1 MRHLLL
7 IDDDDKLGALLKDY
21 LRQFDMSLDSELSP
35 GRGLSALKNGSYE
48 LVILDIMLPEMD
60 GFAVCRQIRE
70 HRSIYGSIPIIM
82 LTARGDVTDRI
93 VGLELGADDYLG
105 KPFEPRELVARI
117 ENILR
122 RSQDKP
128 QNKNAEAQS
137 YTSAGLSV
145 DYARRTVLLDNEP
158 LVLTTMEFELL
169 RVFIKSDGAVLSRD
183 ELMNQLRGIDAELYS
198 RAVDTLVSRLRY
210 KLKDTSKP
218 ARFIKTIWG
227 KGYTF
232 IQSPSEDAC
241 LTDRSGDSA

>member
-1 MRHLLL
+1 
-7 IDDDDKLGALLKDY
+7 
-21 LRQFDMSLDSELSP
+21 
-35 GRGLSALKNGSYE
+35 
-48 LVILDIMLPEMD
+48 MLPEMD

-70 HRSIYGSIPIIM
+70 NRSIYGSIPIIM

-122 RSQDKP
+122 RSRDKP
-128 QNKNAEAQS
+128 QNNNTEAAS

-183 ELMNQLRGIDAELYS
+183 ELVYQLRGIDAELYS
-198 RAVDTLVSRLRY
+198 RAVDTLVSRLRH

-232 IQSPSEDAC
+232 IQSSV
-241 LTDRSGDSA
+241 RG

>member
-7 IDDDDKLGALLKDY
+7 IDDDDKLGALLKEY
-21 LRQFDMSLDSELSP
+21 LRQYDMSLDSELSP
-35 GRGLSALKNGSYE
+35 SRGLSALKNGSYE
-48 LVILDIMLPEMD
+48 LVILDVMLPEMD

-70 HRSIYGSIPIIM
+70 HRSIYGSVPIIM

-122 RSQDKP
+122 RSHHKS
-128 QNKNAEAQS
+128 QNENTKAQS
-137 YTSAGLSV
+137 YTSAGLIV
-145 DYARRTVLLDNEP
+145 DYTRRTVLLDSQP

-183 ELMNQLRGIDAELYS
+183 ELMNQLRGIDAEQYS
-198 RAVDTLVSRLRY
+198 RAVDTLVSRLRH
-210 KLKDTSKP
+210 KLNDTSKP

-232 IQSPSEDAC
+232 IQSPPEDAC
-241 LTDRSGDSA
+241 WTDRSGDSA

>member
-21 LRQFDMSLDSELSP
+21 LRKFDMSLDSEPSP
-35 GRGLSALKNGSYE
+35 SLGLSALKSGSYE
-48 LVILDIMLPEMD
+48 LVILDVMLPEMD

-70 HRSIYGSIPIIM
+70 HRSIYGSVPIIM

-128 QNKNAEAQS
+128 RNKNAEAQS
-137 YTSAGLSV
+137 YANAGLSV
-145 DYARRTVLLDNEP
+145 DYARRTVFLDNEP

-183 ELMNQLRGIDAELYS
+183 ELTNKLKGIDAELYS
-198 RAVDTLVSRLRY
+198 RAVDTLVSRLRH
-210 KLKDTSKP
+210 KLNDTSKP
-218 ARFIKTIWG
+218 ARFIRTIWG

-232 IQSPSEDAC
+232 IQSPSEYDC
-241 LTDRSGDSA
+241 LIDR